1 MPRNDTN
8 EAINHDEGP
17 SMFKVALLL
26 EPLVGVDVEVEEL
39 DVDDGLKDILEAD
52 SVCDVGDNEGARL
65 LLVADGVA
73 DGDTEPE
80 GVLLLLGVPMIWPLP
95 SKYAGGALYKV
106 GSTREP
112 KPYGM
117 PALDTFAGRV
127 DVPSV
132 AAMRNLVAQLVL
144 AWSCCDEN

>member
-39 DVDDGLKDILEAD
+39 DVEDGLKDILEVD
-52 SVCDVGDNEGARL
+52 NVCARL

-73 DGDTEPE
+73 DGVTDGDTVPE
-80 GVLLLLGVPMIWPLP
+80 GVLLGVPMIWPLP
-95 SKYAGGALYKV
+95 SKYAGGALYMV

-112 KPYGM
+112 KPYGI
-117 PALDTFAGRV
+117 PVLDTFVGGV
-127 DVPSV
+127 DVPSA

-144 AWSCCDEN
+144 A

>member
-1 MPRNDTN
+1 VPRKDTN

-26 EPLVGVDVEVEEL
+26 EPLVGVDVEVEEF
-39 DVDDGLKDILEAD
+39 DVEDGLKDVLEVD
-52 SVCDVGDNEGARL
+52 SVCGVEDNEGARL

-73 DGDTEPE
+73 DGVTDGDTVPE
-80 GVLLLLGVPMIWPLP
+80 GVLLGVPMIWPLP
-95 SKYAGGALYKV
+95 SKYAGGALYMV

-112 KPYGM
+112 KPYGI
-117 PALDTFAGRV
+117 PVLDTFVGGV
-127 DVPSV
+127 DVPSA

-144 AWSCCDEN
+144 A